1 MPSFTHGQ
9 EIAMSTSPQDPQD
22 DRLWVPLL
30 TQYRRQE
37 STVEIDPDRVA
48 AHLTFVRPWVRQFLL
63 AGSTGDGWEMSLEQL
78 LVLVRL
84 TSRPDLFKG
93 TRFLVG
99 ALRPTTEGVIEWARA
114 IENTIAEM
122 KTPAGEFRGLAVCP
136 PVDANASQ
144 PDIVRHYERVLA
156 ATSSEI
162 AVYQLP
168 QVTHCSIEPDTMRA
182 LAGNPRITMF
192 KDTSGKDAVALS
204 GFTGPRMVR
213 GAEGDYVDMLQPTG
227 LYQGWLLST
236 GNAFGSHLR
245 RMLDL
250 LEADRRE
257 EALAISRV
265 LTVVVNEMF
274 AAAAKLPFGNPF
286 SNANRAVD
294 HLWAYGSGWANAP
307 APLTIS
313 GNELP
318 KELLETASD
327 IVGRFPV
334 LPERGYLG

>member
-1 MPSFTHGQ
+1 
-9 EIAMSTSPQDPQD
+9 MSTSPEAPQD

-30 TQYRRQE
+30 TQYRRQG
-37 STVEIDPDRVA
+37 SAVEIDPDRIA
-48 AHLTFVRPWVRQFLL
+48 AHLSFIRPWVRQLLL
-63 AGSTGDGWEMSLEQL
+63 AGSTGDGWEMSLDQL
-78 LVLVRL
+78 LSLVRL
-84 TSRPDLFKG
+84 TSRPELFEG

-99 ALRPTTEGVIEWARA
+99 ALRPTTEGVIEWAQAVERE
-114 IENTIAEM
+114 IEEM
-122 KTPAGEFRGLAVCP
+122 KSPAGEYRGLAVCP
-136 PVDANASQ
+136 PIDANATQ
-144 PDIVRHYERVLA
+144 PEIVRHYERVLA
-156 ATSSEI
+156 ETRSEI

-168 QVTHCSIEPDTMRA
+168 QVTQCSIEPETMRT
-182 LAGNPRITMF
+182 LAANPRVTMF

-204 GFTGPRMVR
+204 GFTGPKLVR

-236 GNAFGSHLR
+236 GNAFGSQLR

-250 LEADRRE
+250 LEAGRRD
-257 EALAISRV
+257 EALAVSRV

-274 AAAAKLPFGNPF
+274 TAAGKLPFGNPF

-294 HLWAYGSGWANAP
+294 HLWAYGAGWAKAP

-313 GNELP
+313 GNEIP
-318 KELLETASD
+318 QALLETASD
-327 IVGRFPV
+327 IVGRFPR

>member
-1 MPSFTHGQ
+1 
-9 EIAMSTSPQDPQD
+9 MSTFQHDPSA

-30 TQYRRQE
+30 TQYRRQG
-37 STVEIDPDRVA
+37 SAVEIDQDRTA
-48 AHLTFVRPWVRQFLL
+48 AHLSFIRPWVRQFLL

-78 LVLVRL
+78 LVLVRM
-84 TSRPDLFKG
+84 TSRPELFEG

-99 ALRPTTEGVIEWARA
+99 ALRPTTEGVVEWARA
-114 IENTIAEM
+114 IESALDEIKA
-122 KTPAGEFRGLAVCP
+122 PAGEYCGLAVCP

-156 ATSSEI
+156 ETRSEI

-168 QVTHCSIEPDTMRA
+168 QVTQCSIEPETMRT

-192 KDTSGKDAVALS
+192 KDTSGSDAVALS

-213 GAEGDYVDMLQPTG
+213 GAEGDYVEMLQPSG
-227 LYQGWLLST
+227 LYDGWLLST

-250 LEADRRE
+250 LETDRLE
-257 EALAISRV
+257 EARAVSRV
-265 LTVVVNEMF
+265 LTVVVTEMF
-274 AAAAKLPFGNPF
+274 GAAGKLPFGNPF

-294 HLWAYGSGWANAP
+294 HLWAYGAGWVDAP

-313 GNELP
+313 GNEIP
-318 KELLETASD
+318 RQLLEAASD

-334 LPERGYLG
+334 LPERGYLTGR